1 MRYDA
6 LDSGRRMHLLGVT
19 AGQVPKRS
27 NGWKETT
34 AEKLFVVSALPLA
47 EVRFQPP
54 PPEPDVHLLMHPAL
68 Q

>member
-47 EVRFQPP
+47 APDTVR
-54 PPEPDVHLLMHPAL
+54 AL
-68 Q
+68 REKRR